1 MTRPPSAP
9 VRRTVAAAAAL
20 AVAGTLALAAPTT
33 ATATDR
39 AAAVTPVEVITANP
53 SGAQKC
59 LDVTAQGTADG
70 TRVQQWTCNGGTNQQ
85 WYWTDAGEL
94 VGVASGK
101 CLDIPA
107 GSKDEGVQAIVWTCH
122 GGANQKWTQ
131 TLVHHAGVYNL
142 TNVNSGLNLD
152 VRGGDPTDG
161 TPVVQSRPQPSLSQ
175 WWFYGTVPTVR
186 G

>member
-9 VRRTVAAAAAL
+9 ARRLGAAAAAL
-20 AVAGTLALAAPTT
+20 AVAGTLSLAAPATARTT
-33 ATATDR
+33 AA
-39 AAAVTPVEVITANP
+39 TPVEVITANP
-53 SGAQKC
+53 SGTQKC
-59 LDVTAQGTADG
+59 LDVTTQSTENGA
-70 TRVQQWTCNGGTNQQ
+70 RVQQWTCNGGANQQ

-107 GSKDEGVQAIVWTCH
+107 GSTDEGVQAIIWTCN

-131 TLVHHAGVYNL
+131 TLVHHAGVYTL
-142 TNVNSGLNLD
+142 TNANSGLNLD

-161 TPVVQSRPQPSLSQ
+161 TPVVQSSPQPSLSQ
-175 WWFYGTVPTVR
+175 WWFYGTVPTAR